1 MMSLPSCEA
10 ETRCRRSVAQCMA
23 YILAR
28 WPLSVRRVF
37 MAIRGNGG
45 ISLAIVRTLQ
55 RQHTYTHRKK
65 RGNTVSIVEV
75 FFLLSDFFF

>member
-28 WPLSVRRVF
+28 WPLRVRRVF
-37 MAIRGNGG
+37 MAIRGSGG
-45 ISLAIVRTLQ
+45 ISLAIVRT
-55 RQHTYTHRKK
+55 RKSAERIRGRGWGEEGDKYGQHR
-65 RGNTVSIVEV
+65 
-75 FFLLSDFFF
+75 